1 MPASNR
7 HVLIVDDEKD
17 IRTALRE
24 YLLEEDSF
32 TVTDAESGAQ
42 ALAILQGPEGQRPD
56 LVVLDHYLSDMEGT
70 VILQKMLDDNID
82 IPVILLTGNTKAA
95 GVIKATQLG
104 AVAYLSKPT
113 EMNILLDAMNQALR
127 QAKLRQENVMVK
139 IPDADPTEKIIGR
152 GAEMMKI
159 FQTIGLV
166 AQMNTTLLI
175 TGENGTGKS
184 LLAET
189 IHNSSNRKT
198 KPFIAFNCAGL
209 SENLLESELFGH
221 EKGSFS
227 GAITRH
233 IGKFEAADTGTI
245 FLDEIGE
252 MSMSMQSKL
261 LTVLQSQEFQ
271 RVGGTETI
279 KVNVRIITATNK
291 NLPLRVQEGR
301 YREDL
306 YFRISAFPI
315 HMPPL
320 RDRKQDI
327 PALVA
332 HFMEMHRFSP
342 VSPPARISQG
352 AIEKLFAYDWP
363 GNIRELGNV
372 IQRAV
377 IYSRGE
383 LILPEHINFG
393 EDMSHFILDILSQ
406 VKNTTS
412 IDALVAT
419 TKQMAVQAALRL
431 SENNLDRAAALL
443 EMSSEDFTQLRSE
456 LDA

>member
-1 MPASNR
+1 
-7 HVLIVDDEKD
+7 
-17 IRTALRE
+17 
-24 YLLEEDSF
+24 
-32 TVTDAESGAQ
+32 
-42 ALAILQGPEGQRPD
+42 
-56 LVVLDHYLSDMEGT
+56 
-70 VILQKMLDDNID
+70 
-82 IPVILLTGNTKAA
+82 
-95 GVIKATQLG
+95 
-104 AVAYLSKPT
+104 
-113 EMNILLDAMNQALR
+113 
-127 QAKLRQENVMVK
+127 
-139 IPDADPTEKIIGR
+139 
-152 GAEMMKI
+152 
-159 FQTIGLV
+159 
-166 AQMNTTLLI
+166 
-175 TGENGTGKS
+175 
-184 LLAET
+184 
-189 IHNSSNRKT
+189 
-198 KPFIAFNCAGL
+198 
-209 SENLLESELFGH
+209 
-221 EKGSFS
+221 
-227 GAITRH
+227 
-233 IGKFEAADTGTI
+233 
-245 FLDEIGE
+245 
-252 MSMSMQSKL
+252 MSMQSKL